1 MQVKLLPSHFS
12 GYIWFRLH
20 SSPYTGKC
28 KRGVRIP
35 CTPFN
40 GIVVEWGR
48 HWRLKTSWPYGCTGS
63 SPVDARLLNSNK
75 EEQKHNI
82 VKEIQD
88 EGTVILSDKERP
100 RG

>member
-1 MQVKLLPSHFS
+1 MVDTGDLK
-12 GYIWFRLH
+12 
-20 SSPYTGKC
+20 SSAQ
-28 KRGVRIP
+28 RR
-35 CTPFN
+35 
-40 GIVVEWGR
+40 
-48 HWRLKTSWPYGCTGS
+48 TGS

>member
-1 MQVKLLPSHFS
+1 MVDIGDLK
-12 GYIWFRLH
+12 
-20 SSPYTGKC
+20 SSAQ
-28 KRGVRIP
+28 RR
-35 CTPFN
+35 
-40 GIVVEWGR
+40 
-48 HWRLKTSWPYGCTGS
+48 TGS
-63 SPVDARLLNSNK
+63 SPVGARLLNSNK